1 MTAQNASWKVWASA
15 RISMTHDEYAVVDK
29 GVLDQLIDWREGD
42 LRYFANTP
50 EGTKCMQR
58 QWTIEARADFADQEK
73 NDAVTQAIREAA
85 SHINA
90 VVKLLQDGVKA
101 QVVCFSD
108 DFFAGHQEIDIM
120 PDTIGKA
127 IADCDVGEESPISQ
141 EMLDAFRDLSGSGAG
156 KT

>member
-1 MTAQNASWKVWASA
+1 MIGLAQRATWKVWAAA
-15 RISMTHDEYAVVDK
+15 RISLNHDELAFVNG
-29 GVLDQLIDWREGD
+29 GVLDQLIVWRMED
-42 LRYFANTP
+42 HRYNP

-73 NDAVTQAIREAA
+73 NDAVTQAMREAA

-141 EMLDAFRDLSGSGAG
+141 EMLDAFRDLGSDGR
-156 KT
+156 K